1 MVKTS
6 KNEEFLVLKAIK
18 SINFPKFIN
27 QDLHLFNGVIM
38 DLFPNV
44 DQENEAEASLAEVL
58 NKAMLESSL
67 VENSKFVSKMCEV
80 YTTIELKHGL
90 LIIGESMLGK
100 STALH
105 VLAKA
110 LSYNSTVLTCRINQK
125 VITLSQLYGALMQF
139 L

>member
-1 MVKTS
+1 
-6 KNEEFLVLKAIK
+6 
-18 SINFPKFIN
+18 
-27 QDLHLFNGVIM
+27 M

-44 DQENEAEASLAEVL
+44 DQENEAEASLAEAL

-80 YTTIELKHGL
+80 YTKVELKHGL
-90 LIIGESMLGK
+90 MIIGESMSGK

-110 LSYNSTVLTCRINQK
+110 LSYNSTVLTCRINPK
-125 VITLSQLYGALMQF
+125 AITLSQLY
-139 L
+139 